1 VNASEVGTF
10 PADVTASADWV
21 GRTAAAH
28 RAGRPVALL
37 FDYDGT
43 LTPIVAHPSDALLP
57 EATRRTLLRLI
68 AADRVTMGVLSGRM
82 LADLRSLIDLPGL
95 WLAGTAGLEFRR
107 PDGRVEEPPGA
118 DDARRRAADLADRL
132 EPLAAACPGA
142 WVERKPLGV
151 TVHHRGCL
159 PQDAAGL
166 VEWSRRELERDPG
179 AMRAVSGPRSLE
191 ITAALGWTKATAV
204 GKIVA
209 ASGPDTW
216 PVYAGDAEN
225 DADALAEAGRLGGL
239 GLGVGPDAPATAL
252 VRLPG
257 TDRLAEDLADL
268 ADRLGGR

>member
-1 VNASEVGTF
+1 MNASDARNPPGG
-10 PADVTASADWV
+10 ATASGDWV

-28 RAGRPVALL
+28 RAGRPLALL

-43 LTPIVAHPSDALLP
+43 LTPIVPHPSGALLP
-57 EATRRTLLRLI
+57 EATRRTLLHLI

-82 LADLRSLIDLPGL
+82 LADLRTMIDLPGL
-95 WLAGTAGLEFRR
+95 YLAGTAGLEFRH

-118 DDARRRAADLADRL
+118 DDARRSAADLADRL
-132 EPLAAACPGA
+132 EPLAAECPGA

-151 TVHHRGCL
+151 TVHHRGCR
-159 PQDAAGL
+159 PEDAARL
-166 VEWSRRELERDPG
+166 VDRSRRELDRDPG
-179 AMRAVSGPRSLE
+179 SMRVVSGPRSLE
-191 ITAALGWTKATAV
+191 ITAALGWTKATAA
-204 GKIVA
+204 GKIIA
-209 ASGPDTW
+209 AVGPDTW

-239 GLGVGPDAPATAL
+239 GLGIGPDAPATAL

-257 TDRLAEDLADL
+257 TERLAEDLADL